1 MTRRTGRTVLTLIAV
16 AAAFA
21 LFGLLRT
28 LDDAF
33 AAVAH
38 RIRAAHRLVTVS
50 SSRGQ
55 GLPLRLCG
63 QIVHVPGVQRVTF
76 NASLCA
82 TWQRPDNWVG
92 GFAVPASGFEVFR
105 GYHMPATRRRAHFAS
120 GVRLLAGETL
130 VPRNHWRLGEQ
141 IPLRAV
147 GYPRRDGSEVC
158 TFILTRSYRTRRR
171 EREQTPFFHWRCF
184 NASRAIGRNA
194 VGAYF
199 KWIGEPTPR
208 AVLPVPSIRGRSIQG
223 IRPRH

>member
-1 MTRRTGRTVLTLIAV
+1 M
-16 AAAFA
+16 
-21 LFGLLRT
+21 
-28 LDDAF
+28 
-33 AAVAH
+33 
-38 RIRAAHRLVTVS
+38 
-50 SSRGQ
+50 
-55 GLPLRLCG
+55 
-63 QIVHVPGVQRVTF
+63 HVPGVQRVTF

-105 GYHMPATRRRAHFAS
+105 GDHMPAAEWRAYFAS
-120 GVRLLAGETL
+120 GVGLLAGETL
-130 VPRNHWRLGEQ
+130 VPRNRRRLGEQ
-141 IPLRAV
+141 IPLCTV
-147 GYPRRDGSEVC
+147 GYHQRDGLEVC
-158 TFILTRSYRTRRR
+158 TFVLTGIYRARRR

-199 KWIGEPTPR
+199 EWLGEPTPR